1 MEISEHFTLS
11 ELTDS
16 ATATR
21 KNISEQF
28 TPSDAVIQNLKKLC
42 INTLE
47 DIRDLFKA
55 PIIITSGYRCN
66 RLNREIG
73 SVAKSQHTEG
83 KAADFRI
90 YGYTIEEIYLRIKNS
105 RIDYDQLIQ
114 EFDSWV
120 HISYNSDKN
129 RKQCFRA
136 SKNKSG
142 KTQYLID

>member
-1 MEISEHFTLS
+1 MVISEHFTLE
-11 ELTDS
+11 ELIAS
-16 ATATR
+16 PTATR

-28 TPSDAVIQNLKKLC
+28 KPSDAIIQNLKKLC
-42 INTLE
+42 VNSLE
-47 DIRDLFKA
+47 DIRDLFNS
-55 PIIITSGYRCN
+55 PITITSGFRCN

-73 SVAKSQHTEG
+73 SVSKSQHTEG

-90 YGYTIEEIYLRIKNS
+90 NGYNIEEIYLRIKNS

-120 HISYNSDKN
+120 HISYNGDKN

-136 SKNKSG
+136 VKNKSG